1 MKTLI
6 DTATTLRILSMI
18 IKPVKETDAY
28 KLGIVDEHGNN
39 LIKSKNFTSSE
50 QKNSYTILDR
60 LVFNI
65 KKLINKLPGGEN
77 KAKNLL
83 ASYLLVKESLEH
95 NLETLIEEDLF
106 WICEN
111 LDSLST
117 ESDII
122 LSEEVAANSTGS
134 AISGINSNDVAVPT
148 KKKSIIL
155 KRFKIPELPS

>member
-83 ASYLLVKESLEH
+83 ASYLLVKESLEY
-95 NLETLIEEDLF
+95 NLEDLIEEDLF
-106 WICEN
+106 WIYEN

-117 ESDII
+117 ESDMI
-122 LSEEVAANSTGS
+122 LSEEVAANSTGP
-134 AISGINSNDVAVPT
+134 AISGINSNDVAVPA